1 MKSPK
6 RKIRQIE
13 KINNRKEM
21 SRSIGPDYQQLLFKI
36 AFIELNKIIHN
47 TLKHLTTLA
56 CVYRFKDQ
64 SIKDV

>member
-1 MKSPK
+1 MTK

-21 SRSIGPDYQQLLFKI
+21 SRSIGPSYKQQLFKI
-36 AFIELNKIIHN
+36 VFIELNKIIHN

-56 CVYRFKDQ
+56 CVGKY
-64 SIKDV
+64 

>member
-1 MKSPK
+1 MRLNELELPK

-36 AFIELNKIIHN
+36 VFIELNKIIHN

-56 CVYRFKDQ
+56 CVGKY
-64 SIKDV
+64 